1 MTRKIAHL
9 TDEDRTPEQQLL
21 GELSDRTL
29 RVFLRGEFDNTRQS
43 VSMCVESYMIKK
55 THPHPFETPV
65 GVIKTSAKRT
75 SPANDPKRKRPSIN
89 HPLSSPSVR
98 KPNSKNPLP
107 VSASRCNLVPQAD
120 SRAASCPP
128 IAATNYFPF
137 LSQVGSPEIAC
148 AGHAT
153 ELHAG

>member
-1 MTRKIAHL
+1 MNAHL
-9 TDEDRTPEQQLL
+9 TNEDRAPKQQLL

-29 RVFLRGEFDNTRQS
+29 RVLLRGKFDNTRRS
-43 VSMCVESYMIKK
+43 VSLGAYSSKIEKA
-55 THPHPFETPV
+55 HPHPFETPV
-65 GVIKTSAKRT
+65 GVTKTSANRT

-89 HPLSSPSVR
+89 RPLSSPSVR

-120 SRAASCPP
+120 SRTASCPP

-137 LSQVGSPEIAC
+137 LSQVGSPEIART
-148 AGHAT
+148 GHAAI
-153 ELHAG
+153 LRAG